1 MALVLNEEQQ
11 FLKDAASKFF
21 QDDAPISHFR
31 EMRDS
36 NNELGYSKELWTK
49 MANLGWAGILVSEE
63 YGGSDFGMMGMGT
76 ILEEA
81 GKTLNSLHLY
91 LQLHF
96 WEQLSWNL
104 EEMKNK
110 NLNTYLN

>member
-31 EMRDS
+31 EIRDS

-49 MANLGWAGILVSEE
+49 MMTVDGVVGLIGETDVRIIL
-63 YGGSDFGMMGMGT
+63 
-76 ILEEA
+76 
-81 GKTLNSLHLY
+81 KTSSPSSLVE
-91 LQLHF
+91 
-96 WEQLSWNL
+96 W
-104 EEMKNK
+104 K
-110 NLNTYLN
+110 

>member
-63 YGGSDFGMMGMGT
+63 YGGSGLGVREACAVM
-76 ILEEA
+76 EEVCRSPM
-81 GKTLNSLHLY
+81 LFQSLYHT
-91 LQLHF
+91 
-96 WEQLSWNL
+96 S
-104 EEMKNK
+104 
-110 NLNTYLN
+110 

>member
-31 EMRDS
+31 EIRDS

-76 ILEEA
+76 ILE
-81 GKTLNSLHLY
+81 LSLIHI
-91 LQLHF
+91 
-96 WEQLSWNL
+96 
-104 EEMKNK
+104 
-110 NLNTYLN
+110 